1 MREKHQQFPQ
11 RPRAM
16 PANWTPADH
25 AGLYGGDHATEAADN
40 DTYTRPAPQHG
51 STEELAF
58 NIFDRMDADGS
69 GCLDKPEVTRLVD
82 EVMGKLNLELLPEQ
96 HDKLINQSFKSADA
110 NSDGRLSR
118 VEFEDF
124 VGSLVGVAS
133 AMTAYGQ
140 TDESGP
146 SPSAAMIAKRQ
157 GTMKDLSLFNVDGKA
172 KSGLFRKFD
181 ENQDHR
187 LDVGEAQKFLVSMLG
202 SWGLTS
208 DWVTP
213 AWVREQFKRID
224 ADGDAETV
232 TADEFQARACQQ
244 RSPQASLP
252 QSENSAGFD
261 REPAHRSQAFCETIQ
276 NFVSAL
282 GPAVAGDGA
291 MLDEG
296 DAEGAGAGA
305 GSADDDIVK
314 PGRGPTGK
322 SSACVI
328 S

>member
-1 MREKHQQFPQ
+1 
-11 RPRAM
+11 M

-40 DTYTRPAPQHG
+40 DTYTRPAPQYG

-118 VEFEDF
+118 VEFE
-124 VGSLVGVAS
+124 A
-133 AMTAYGQ
+133 AYGQ

-232 TADEFQARACQQ
+232 TADEFQARARQPSSRLCEPVTAPRCLSRKVSSSRDLTVSVRAAHR
-244 RSPQASLP
+244 RSARRSKTSSRRSAP
-252 QSENSAGFD
+252 QS
-261 REPAHRSQAFCETIQ
+261 PATAPRSTRAT
-276 NFVSAL
+276 
-282 GPAVAGDGA
+282 PR
-291 MLDEG
+291 
-296 DAEGAGAGA
+296 
-305 GSADDDIVK
+305 
-314 PGRGPTGK
+314 GRGPGLAAQTTT
-322 SSACVI
+322 SSSLAGGRRANRRRA
-328 S
+328 